1 MSNHVIQGLWF
12 GESLTNL
19 ERLCMKSFMDNGHEF
34 HLYVYDELQDIP
46 QGVIVKDANEIV
58 PRTRIKEFRWFAGFS
73 DFFRY
78 MLLAKKG
85 GWYVD
90 MDVICLRPL
99 DFSSEYVFAA
109 HGCKDHTLGYA
120 PLIPSD
126 MYGYKSDQLV
136 GDGIIKAPVNSLLM
150 DYCCKVIEANS
161 KKGSNDIAYD
171 ELGPRLFKRAVTT
184 FGLEKYIQAP
194 IIFDAVPPDQVPR
207 VLDPNV
213 PWDLSNSYT
222 AHLSGSRWEHGSR
235 RGTIDSVGMLP
246 NARYADGCLY
256 EQLKKRYGVPVDK
269 ISIVL
274 ATRNRPHNLRRLYQ
288 SIKDTATIM
297 PEVIVAVDDD
307 DTVSIPVAQELGF
320 KYIVGPRI
328 PLSKIYNKLAAV
340 FQGDIIMYGAD
351 DMVFRKK
358 GWDDLVRADF
368 AKYPDHILLVHAFD
382 GLQTERCATFGF
394 LHRKW
399 LETLGF
405 LFPPHLAIIYQDNW
419 LADVSR
425 ALNRSVYYDF
435 MIVEHLHHNV
445 GKAPMDQTYLDAL
458 PKAEADKVLWETTQH
473 LLAADVEKLRV
484 VIAKG
489 PEITQYKRPVPHQPP
504 TSRPNPPQTG
514 LRKYDRNG
522 LVVDWWSR
530 HPRGK

>member
-184 FGLEKYIQAP
+184 FGLEKYIQA
-194 IIFDAVPPDQVPR
+194 
-207 VLDPNV
+207 
-213 PWDLSNSYT
+213 
-222 AHLSGSRWEHGSR
+222 
-235 RGTIDSVGMLP
+235 
-246 NARYADGCLY
+246 
-256 EQLKKRYGVPVDK
+256 K
-269 ISIVL
+269 
-274 ATRNRPHNLRRLYQ
+274 
-288 SIKDTATIM
+288 
-297 PEVIVAVDDD
+297 
-307 DTVSIPVAQELGF
+307 
-320 KYIVGPRI
+320 
-328 PLSKIYNKLAAV
+328 
-340 FQGDIIMYGAD
+340 
-351 DMVFRKK
+351 
-358 GWDDLVRADF
+358 
-368 AKYPDHILLVHAFD
+368 
-382 GLQTERCATFGF
+382 
-394 LHRKW
+394 
-399 LETLGF
+399 
-405 LFPPHLAIIYQDNW
+405 
-419 LADVSR
+419 
-425 ALNRSVYYDF
+425 
-435 MIVEHLHHNV
+435 
-445 GKAPMDQTYLDAL
+445 
-458 PKAEADKVLWETTQH
+458 
-473 LLAADVEKLRV
+473 
-484 VIAKG
+484 
-489 PEITQYKRPVPHQPP
+489 
-504 TSRPNPPQTG
+504 
-514 LRKYDRNG
+514 
-522 LVVDWWSR
+522 SR
-530 HPRGK
+530 HSPLK